1 MSGALDLD
9 TLLDDPATRII
20 VCCGSGGV
28 GKTTVSAALA
38 VRAADRGRHAVVLTI
53 DPARRLAQSMG
64 LDALGN
70 DPAPVDIGPAAGSL
84 QAMTLDM
91 TRTFDEIVMAHADPE
106 RAAQILAN
114 PIYRSLS
121 TSFAGTQEYMAME
134 KLAQLSERAADGD
147 AWDLIIVDTPPSR
160 SALDFLDAPQ
170 RLGSFLDGPFI
181 RLLMA
186 PARRTGRAGLRVLEA
201 GAGIAGSILD
211 KVLGA
216 ELLGDARTFIGA
228 LEAVFGDFRERAD
241 ATYQRL
247 KEPGTAFVV
256 VAAPEQDALREAAFF
271 VERLAEEGMPL
282 AGLVVNRVTPS
293 VAPWVNAERAA
304 AGRDRLDDDPEP
316 DDAHVLARDL
326 LALHADQERRR
337 LMESRAVEVFTAARP
352 WVDQVEIPALAEDV
366 HDLAG
371 LRRIG
376 ELAAIS
382 SR

>member
-1 MSGALDLD
+1 
-9 TLLDDPATRII
+9 
-20 VCCGSGGV
+20 
-28 GKTTVSAALA
+28 
-38 VRAADRGRHAVVLTI
+38 
-53 DPARRLAQSMG
+53 
-64 LDALGN
+64 
-70 DPAPVDIGPAAGSL
+70 
-84 QAMTLDM
+84 
-91 TRTFDEIVMAHADPE
+91 
-106 RAAQILAN
+106 
-114 PIYRSLS
+114 
-121 TSFAGTQEYMAME
+121 
-134 KLAQLSERAADGD
+134 LSERAGADGD
-147 AWDLIIVDTPPSR
+147 WDLIIVDTPPSR

-201 GAGIAGSILD
+201 GAGLAATVLD

-216 ELLGDARTFIGA
+216 DLLGDARTFIGA

-247 KEPGTAFVV
+247 KEPGTAFIV

-293 VAPWVNAERAA
+293 TAPWVSAERAA
-304 AGRDRLDDDPEP
+304 AALDRLDDEGAGHDG
-316 DDAHVLARDL
+316 DAEQLARDL
-326 LALHADQERRR
+326 LALHVHQERRR
-337 LMESRAVEVFTAARP
+337 LLESRAVEVFTAARP
-352 WVDQVEIPALAEDV
+352 WVDRIDIPTLAEDV

-371 LRRIG
+371 LREVG
-376 ELAAIS
+376 ELAAGDPRVS